1 MSAGAEAQCGGGS
14 AETGPCDAGLEE
26 MWGDS
31 SESGRGAGCGQR
43 DLGGHRAP
51 GAEAKVTAPT
61 GLQRCP
67 LRAQ

>member
-1 MSAGAEAQCGGGS
+1 MSKGTEAQCGRGS
-14 AETGPCDAGLEE
+14 AETGRCAGLEE
-26 MWGDS
+26 TWGDS
-31 SESGRGAGCGQR
+31 SESGGGWGCGQR

-51 GAEAKVTAPT
+51 GAEAKVTGPT